1 MKTKKLF
8 SSLILLL
15 MIATA
20 TNAQVRFG
28 LRGEVGLNKPSFTKD
43 IVEVEN
49 LTGFKL
55 GPTAEFQLPLIN
67 LGIEGSLLYSN
78 DKMNVKD
85 VSEGG
90 VQSTVQ
96 KVSNHYL
103 EIPVNLKYRFGSILP
118 VKVFVAGGPYAR
130 FLLSGDDVKISDAT
144 ENIKAKNFEAG
155 INLGAGVEIFSRLA
169 VGVQYGF
176 ILTDNYGTDKPEW
189 KDALN
194 GKDGTWALTATVYF

>member
-15 MIATA
+15 MITTA

-78 DKMNVKD
+78 DKMNVTGI
-85 VSEGG
+85 SEEG

-103 EIPVNLKYRFGSILP
+103 DVPVNLKYRFGSILP